1 MDNFQKI
8 NWESINGV
16 TTITSE
22 HGLIPRSMVVLNAN
36 GRGINVA
43 AKVRN
48 TDKRTV
54 LRAFVKALLTEE
66 RQVFLKDS
74 QDAAKASNWHTTKW
88 LKAIMQGNRIC
99 ITDKYGHILSASI
112 LQAPAGM
119 KFRDV
124 LKVQI
129 NMPLYKLVVKA
140 GKEWTDP
147 QVLTALDNWV
157 TTAEDSIDYVQR
169 LDKALGAAADSNYNE
184 ALAAAMLKRAQMQA
198 ERANA

>member
-1 MDNFQKI
+1 
-8 NWESINGV
+8 
-16 TTITSE
+16 
-22 HGLIPRSMVVLNAN
+22 
-36 GRGINVA
+36 
-43 AKVRN
+43 
-48 TDKRTV
+48 
-54 LRAFVKALLTEE
+54 
-66 RQVFLKDS
+66 
-74 QDAAKASNWHTTKW
+74 
-88 LKAIMQGNRIC
+88 MQGNRIC